1 MEKFRDSS
9 LPLEERID
17 ALLEALTVEE
27 KLGFVGYRNAAVL
40 SAYRRMCGGTR
51 RCTG

>member
-27 KLGFVGYRNAAVL
+27 KLGFVGYRNL
-40 SAYRRMCGGTR
+40 SLIHI
-51 RCTG
+51 